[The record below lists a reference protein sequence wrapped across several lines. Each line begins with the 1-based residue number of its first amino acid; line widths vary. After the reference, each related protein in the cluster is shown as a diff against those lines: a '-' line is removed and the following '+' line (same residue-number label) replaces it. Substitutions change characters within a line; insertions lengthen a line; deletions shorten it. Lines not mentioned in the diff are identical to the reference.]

1 MQLVNL
7 GPSSNKDTQLSP
19 IYMMDTYI
27 YIYLYIITY
36 ITYIYM
42 YSGCVTMGFNTNSW
56 STDLNDL
63 GGPHFRTTQ
72 TQNIKNV
79 RLQASFSCH
88 HHQLSRLLWRHPGSN
103 ESFRSQRCDEAS
115 PRSALHSREQ
125 SATSYTATAGPE
137 WFCLVHGTMVDSMVD
152 PWRPNNIWQVLRSPY
167 PILFHLLRQQMIRV
181 YSTPPKKIES
191 VAEKCCQDSSLMI
204 LFPITSNIPTF
215 HPIY

>member
-27 YIYLYIITY
+27 YISIYNHIYNL
-36 ITYIYM
+36 YIYM

-181 YSTPPKKIES
+181 YSTPPKKR
-191 VAEKCCQDSSLMI
+191 KCCRKVLPG
-204 LFPITSNIPTF
+204 F
-215 HPIY
+215 